1 MFATDSHLPD
11 LFHIVEAVL
20 VAVFGA
26 AALWALFRL
35 RRHLQNV
42 TFYFVLAVLLGGALA
57 PVMSLGM
64 SHSTQHMMLGASRVL
79 FAAALFVG
87 CLEVLRITG
96 ILNRQLARKQD
107 AERQLTENREHLQRL
122 IMQRTEAL
130 RSEISERSKLQESL
144 ANYSQMLEKDL
155 QAAAQAQSAMQTEL
169 PRCDYVRVAANSF
182 ARDQVNGDMFHV
194 DLRANGDLFL
204 MVGDA
209 MGHGAAAGF
218 MTVLARTAL
227 KTMNLERTPSQILS
241 ELNHLMSEQDSGVY
255 LTAVLARISPNGR
268 CQIAHAGHPSS
279 IILRGH
285 ETLEYLRAGG
295 FALGMFD
302 LPGVEYTQQELQLN
316 PGDRVL
322 LYTDGVTE
330 VRNAQGEEY
339 GWDRL
344 DNALRDSDPASVD
357 NALMQ
362 VLEHVYDFCGDQP
375 MTDDITLLLAEYTG
389 AESAAR

>member
-1 MFATDSHLPD
+1 MPD
-11 LFHIVEAVL
+11 LFHTIEAVL

-26 AALWALFRL
+26 AALWALLRL
-35 RRHLQNV
+35 REHLQRA
-42 TFYFVLAVLLGGALA
+42 TFYFVMAVLLAGALMPLA
-57 PVMSLGM
+57 TLVV
-64 SHSTQHMMLGASRVL
+64 SHNLQHIMLGISRTL

-87 CLEVLRITG
+87 CLEVWRITNL
-96 ILNRQLARKQD
+96 LNRQLARKQD

-144 ANYSQMLEKDL
+144 ANYTQMLEKEL

-169 PRCDYVRVAANSF
+169 PSCQHLRVAAHSF

-194 DLRANGDLFL
+194 DLRPDGDLIV

-218 MTVLARTAL
+218 MTVLVRTAL
-227 KTMNLERTPSQILS
+227 KTMNLDRSPAEILS
-241 ELNHLMSEQDSGVY
+241 ELNRLMNEQDSGVY
-255 LTAVLARISPNGR
+255 LTAVLARISPDGR

-279 IILRGH
+279 IVLRGH

-302 LPGVEYTQQELQLN
+302 LPSVDYTQQELHLN
-316 PGDRVL
+316 PDDRLL

-330 VRNAQGEEY
+330 VRNAEGKEY

-344 DNALRDSDPASVD
+344 DDALRDSDPASVE

-375 MTDDITLLLAEYTG
+375 MTDDITLLLVEYKG
-389 AESAAR
+389 NAAAA

>member
-1 MFATDSHLPD
+1 MSD
-11 LFHIVEAVL
+11 LYHIVEAVL
-20 VAVFGA
+20 VAVFAA

-35 RRHLQNV
+35 REHLQNW
-42 TFYFVLAVLLGGALA
+42 TFYLVIVVLVGGALA
-57 PVMSLGM
+57 PVITLGLP
-64 SHSTQHMMLGASRVL
+64 HHAQHVLLGTSRVM

-122 IMQRTEAL
+122 IAQRTEAL
-130 RSEISERSKLQESL
+130 RLEISERSKLQDSL
-144 ANYSQMLEKDL
+144 ANYSQLLEKDL

-169 PRCDYVRVAANSF
+169 PNCPHVRVAANSF

-227 KTMNLERTPSQILS
+227 KTMDLERTPAQILS

-255 LTAVLARISPNGR
+255 LTAVLARISPDGR

-330 VRNAQGEEY
+330 VRNAEGEEY

-344 DNALRDSDPASVD
+344 DVAVRDSDPGSVD

-389 AESAAR
+389 DSAAT

>member
-1 MFATDSHLPD
+1 MPD
-11 LFHIVEAVL
+11 LYHIIEAVL

-26 AALWALFRL
+26 AGMWALFGL
-35 RRHLQNV
+35 RQHLLTATFHFVIVVLV
-42 TFYFVLAVLLGGALA
+42 TGVSMPLVAMIAPHGLQHILLGI
-57 PVMSLGM
+57 
-64 SHSTQHMMLGASRVL
+64 SRVM

-87 CLEVLRITG
+87 CLEVMRITG
-96 ILNRQLARKQD
+96 ILNRQLAQTRD

-130 RSEISERSKLQESL
+130 RSEISERSRLQDSL

-155 QAAAQAQSAMQTEL
+155 QAAAQAQNAMQTEL
-169 PRCDYVRVAANSF
+169 LDCPHVRLAANSF

-194 DLRANGDLFL
+194 DLRPDGDLLL

-227 KTMNLERTPSQILS
+227 KTMDLERSPAQILS
-241 ELNHLMSEQDSGVY
+241 DLNRLMNEQDSGVY
-255 LTAVLARISPNGR
+255 LTAVLVRISPGGR

-279 IILRGH
+279 LILRGH
-285 ETLEYLRAGG
+285 EKLEHLRAGG

-302 LPGVEYTQQELQLN
+302 LPSVEFTQQELQLN

-330 VRNAQGEEY
+330 VRNSRAQELGGE
-339 GWDRL
+339 RL
-344 DNALRDSDPASVD
+344 DQALVAADPDSVE

-362 VLEHVYDFCGDQP
+362 VLENVYDFCGDQP
-375 MTDDITLLLAEYTG
+375 MTDDITLLLAEYAG
-389 AESAAR
+389 QAD